1 VIRLSF
7 STLGCPTYSLD
18 QVLDLAT
25 SAGYDGVEL
34 RFLNGSVDLAS
45 QQEFSPEGVQAT
57 RERFQAAGIAVS
69 CVDTSIR
76 FSSPDPDERAK
87 QLEAAHTYAKIAA
100 ALDAPYIRLF
110 GGTVT
115 PDQEGRDTTQRIAD
129 GLAEAATISKQYGVT
144 AILETHDS
152 FCTSK
157 QVAELFAAN
166 PAPDLAILWDV
177 LHSYRTGEAFED
189 THSAL
194 GDRIRHVHLKDSGD
208 FSPTHF
214 DLKLAGE
221 GKMPLQEFFDLLKRV
236 GYDGFVSFEWEKAW
250 HPEIEE
256 PEVAIPQFAQYV
268 RAMR

>member
-1 VIRLSF
+1 VIPLSF
-7 STLGCPTYSLD
+7 STLGCPNYTLD

-34 RFLNGSVDLAS
+34 RFLNGQVDLAGLE
-45 QQEFSPEGVQAT
+45 EFKPDGIART
-57 RERFQAAGIAVS
+57 RERLDMAGVTVA

-76 FSSPDPDERAK
+76 FSSPDPDERSK

-100 ALDAPYIRLF
+100 ALGAPYIRLF

-115 PDQEGRDTTQRIAD
+115 PDQAGRETTQRIAD

-144 AILETHDS
+144 AVLETHDS

-189 THSAL
+189 TYAAL
-194 GDRIRHVHLKDSGD
+194 GDRIKHVHLKDSGD

-221 GKMPLQEFFDLLKRV
+221 GKLPFQQFFELLKRV
-236 GYDGFVSFEWEKAW
+236 EYKGFVSFEWEKAW

-256 PEVAIPQFAQYV
+256 PEVAIPQFALYV
-268 RAMR
+268 KGLR